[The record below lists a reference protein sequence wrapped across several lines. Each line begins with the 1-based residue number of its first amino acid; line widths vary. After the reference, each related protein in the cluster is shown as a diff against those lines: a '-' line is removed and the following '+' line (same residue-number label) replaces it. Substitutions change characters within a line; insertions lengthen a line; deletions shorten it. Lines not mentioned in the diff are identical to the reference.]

1 MYPMEDDMSKAS
13 QLPETLVY
21 AHGTERYWI
30 EDNTIAVVVFG
41 GDMSQQG
48 IDESNNVLLDVI
60 SEAPDPRN
68 VYIVY
73 HLEKFTALTPKA
85 RKVATHFFAELPAN
99 VRVHMAMIL
108 RNSLLHNLITMFL
121 AGIRRLINDR
131 LQYRVFHD
139 EASAIEWLKAERAAR
154 ASQ

>member
-1 MYPMEDDMSKAS
+1 MSKAS

-48 IDESNNVLLDVI
+48 IDEANNVLLDVI
-60 SEAPDPRN
+60 TESHNPRD
-68 VYIVY
+68 VFVAY

-85 RKVATHFFAELPAN
+85 RKATSHFFEELPAN

-108 RNSLLHNLITMFL
+108 RNSLLHNLIAVFL
-121 AGIRRLINDR
+121 AGMRRLINDR